1 MPLCYDDECYVDE
14 CYVDGCV
21 LTMCVNYCLVVFVIV
36 FVYEVVGV
44 MKMIGVMED
53 FKYSLFKLIQT
64 IVVFQRKFYLNLE
77 DFPLKNKPVS
87 LLCFKTSLDFHRRCK
102 MFS

>member
-1 MPLCYDDECYVDE
+1 MPLGYDDEGYVDE
-14 CYVDGCV
+14 WDVDCCV
-21 LTMCVNYCLVVFVIV
+21 LTMCVNYCLMVFVIV

-64 IVVFQRKFYLNLE
+64 IVVFQENFI
-77 DFPLKNKPVS
+77 
-87 LLCFKTSLDFHRRCK
+87 
-102 MFS
+102 